1 MNKFDETYYNMIL
14 EEAQIIKKS
23 KVKSII
29 KSVLNNNFR
38 SIKSTS
44 NGYTF
49 ESLVVSPAIIKGNP
63 QHNKK
68 VDQFELTF
76 DLTNDETLNL
86 KLTYKSTSGDK
97 IAEKTIKLTTEDK
110 LATEIEKF
118 INSKSSSLRK

>member
-29 KSVLNNNFR
+29 KAALDNKFR
-38 SIKSTS
+38 SIKSIS

-86 KLTYKSTSGDK
+86 KLTYKFVSGDK
-97 IAEKTIKLTTEDK
+97 TTEKTIKISDEGK
-110 LATEIEKF
+110 LKSDVEKF
-118 INSKSSSLRK
+118 VNSNVSTLRK